1 MKIFTRTV
9 SYIIIILFFTLSASR
24 AYAQEFKIGG
34 TGAGLAIMRLLAN
47 AFENQQP
54 DATITVLPSLGSSGG
69 IKAVAAGAVQLAVSS
84 RDLRKKE
91 REQGLKAVEFGRT
104 PFVFAVSARSKVEN
118 ITLAQLVDIYSGK
131 TTRWPDGSK
140 IRIVLRPVS
149 DGDSKMLRSMS
160 PAMEKAKKQA
170 EGRRGMLFAV
180 TDQDAQGNL
189 ERISG
194 ALGATSLGQIVAE
207 RRHLKA
213 LSFEGV
219 EPSPHNLSN
228 GSYPYAKHMFL
239 ITSPKSPAIA
249 RRFVEF
255 VSSKEGR
262 GILSRTGYW
271 VP

>member
-9 SYIIIILFFTLSASR
+9 SYIVIVFFFILGASR
-24 AYAQEFKIGG
+24 GYTQELKIGG
-34 TGAGLAIMRLLAN
+34 TGAGLAILRLLAD

-54 DATITVLPSLGSSGG
+54 DATIIVLPSLGSSGG
-69 IKAVAAGAVQLAVSS
+69 IKAIAAGAVQLAVSS

-104 PFVFAVSARSKVEN
+104 PFVFVVSASSEVEN

-149 DGDSKMLRSMS
+149 DGDSKMIRSMS

-180 TDQDAQGNL
+180 TDQDTQKNL
-189 ERISG
+189 ERIPG
-194 ALGATSLGQIVAE
+194 AFGGTSLGQIIAE
-207 RRHLKA
+207 RRGLKA
-213 LSFEGV
+213 LSFNGV
-219 EPSPHNLSN
+219 RPSPRSLAD
-228 GSYPYAKHMFL
+228 GSYPYGKHLFL
-239 ITSPKSPAIA
+239 ITGSKTPFMAQH
-249 RRFVEF
+249 FVEF
-255 VSSKEGR
+255 VRSPAGR
-262 GILSRTGYW
+262 DLLAQNGYW